1 MYYSDFE
8 QYWSVQYLSNS
19 DDHAKELLGA
29 VEESPVLG
37 GVSHLD
43 QLSARQQL
51 HDQAGGDDGR
61 DAQLHEGSSVGSQDN
76 SDPVEGVRRVW
87 THDAEEGDL
96 KMGV

>member
-8 QYWSVQYLSNS
+8 QYRSVQYLSNS

-29 VEESPVLG
+29 VEEGPVLG

-51 HDQAGGDDGR
+51 HDQARGDDGR